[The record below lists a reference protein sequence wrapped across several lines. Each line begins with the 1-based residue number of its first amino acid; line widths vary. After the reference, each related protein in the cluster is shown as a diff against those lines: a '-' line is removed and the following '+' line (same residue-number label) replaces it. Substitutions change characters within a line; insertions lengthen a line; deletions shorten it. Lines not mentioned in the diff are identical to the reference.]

1 MSSSARARSSTYD
14 DDAMSELAS
23 VVRLRWAALLAQ
35 AGALVVATLALDIA
49 LPVAPL
55 LGILALV
62 LVTNVALA
70 RSRRRDAIGPVLLL
84 DTVLLTLALALAGG
98 PSNPFSIVYLVYVTL
113 AAVVVP
119 GVYTWSIV
127 ALAAAG
133 YGVLFFTT
141 PTDPHAHH
149 HGGSDASFSL
159 HLQGMWV
166 AFTVA
171 ALLIA
176 AFVTRVSRALALER
190 ENAAKTARLLGLTTL
205 AAGAAHE
212 LATPLSTIKT
222 VATELERAL
231 ADHPELASLRDDAR
245 LVRTEVDRSR
255 AVLERL
261 SLRSGELRGEAA
273 TPTRLGD
280 LANSVMDLGEP
291 LRARIDVR
299 CASPER
305 EARVPRRA
313 IEQLVSSLT
322 RNGLD
327 ASGDSGRVELSL
339 GVVEQALRIEVNDR
353 GEGMSAETLARAG
366 EPFFTTKPVGRG
378 MGLGLFLARTLVTQL
393 GGTLDI
399 DSTLGKGTRVTV
411 RLPETP
417 MEGVKA

>member
-1 MSSSARARSSTYD
+1 MG
-14 DDAMSELAS
+14 ELAS

-35 AGALVVATLALDIA
+35 ALALLVATLALGIA
-49 LPVAPL
+49 LPLIPL
-55 LGILALV
+55 ALILAIV

-70 RSRRRDAIGPVLLL
+70 RTQRRELIGPVLLL
-84 DTVLLTLALALAGG
+84 DTVLLTIALALAGG

-113 AAVVVP
+113 AAVAVP
-119 GVYTWSIV
+119 GAYTWTVV
-127 ALAAAG
+127 AIAAAG
-133 YGVLFFTT
+133 YGVLFVTT
-141 PTDPHAHH
+141 PADPHAHH
-149 HGGSDASFSL
+149 HGGGDATFSL

-166 AFTVA
+166 AFTIA

-231 ADHPELASLRDDAR
+231 AEHPELASLRDDAR

-273 TPTRLGD
+273 TPTRLGE
-280 LANSVMDLGEP
+280 LAESLTDLGA
-291 LRARIDVR
+291 LRARVDVR
-299 CASPER
+299 CVTPER

-313 IEQLVSSLT
+313 IEQLVSSLV

-327 ASGDSGRVELSL
+327 ASGEAGRVELSL
-339 GVVEQALRIEVNDR
+339 DVVDEALVIEVTDR
-353 GEGMSAETLARAG
+353 GEGMSAEALARAG

-378 MGLGLFLARTLVTQL
+378 MGLGLFLARTLASQL
-393 GGTLDI
+393 GGSLDLE
-399 DSTLGKGTRVTV
+399 STLGKGTRAIC
-411 RLPETP
+411 RLPESST
-417 MEGVKA
+417 A